1 VKPKDTVGSEDVA
14 RFRALVRA
22 RTGMVVPG
30 SRTADL
36 ERALERAVAA
46 ADLPDARAL
55 HGVLSRK
62 AHAGDL
68 LDAMVSALNVG
79 ETHFFRG
86 APQIKVLE
94 QRILPKLIDRRG
106 RERRLR
112 IWSAGCSTGEEAYT
126 LAILLRRL
134 LPAPAEW
141 DVLILATD
149 INGRSLERARRGL
162 YTAWSLRGAP
172 EFVRNSYLAGEG
184 NRFEIAPQIRDMV
197 TFSRLNLAEDDYP
210 SVSTNT
216 QAMDL
221 IVCRNVLLYFD
232 EDGTRAV
239 MRRLR
244 DALAEGGWLMLGP
257 VEAGLGAFDGLEQ
270 DEPGT
275 AAYRRSTGSSARSDR
290 EESLVPSLAQ
300 QTATRQLRRKRPRSR
315 PWPPSPPSSSSP
327 PSPPSEPGILDGSA
341 AFEVALELWRTGR
354 AAEALGRL
362 EAEAEGHPLIAPLH
376 YLTGLI
382 LLEEERTEEAI
393 AAFRRSTYADPSFAL
408 GHLAQGIIFAG
419 RGSRRRAAIGLEN
432 AARLVTD
439 LEPDAVLP
447 YADGLTASDVLALV
461 AVQRELLEAD
471 ALEVTRA

>member
-1 VKPKDTVGSEDVA
+1 VKPKGTASSEDVA

-22 RTGMVVPG
+22 RTGMVVPE
-30 SRTADL
+30 SRTPDL
-36 ERALERAVAA
+36 ERALERAVADA
-46 ADLPDARAL
+46 NLPDARAL

-62 AHAGDL
+62 AQAGDL

-86 APQIKVLE
+86 APQIGVLE
-94 QRILPKLIDRRG
+94 QRILPELIDRRG

-126 LAILLRRL
+126 LAILVRRL

-162 YTAWSLRGAP
+162 YTAWSLRSAP

-239 MRRLR
+239 IRRLR

-257 VEAGLGAFDGLEQ
+257 VEAGLGAFDGLAQ
-270 DEPGT
+270 DSPGS
-275 AAYRRSTGSSARSDR
+275 AAYRRSHGSTARSDR
-290 EESLVPSLAQ
+290 RESLAPSVAQ
-300 QTATRQLRRKRPRSR
+300 QTATRQPRRK
-315 PWPPSPPSSSSP
+315 SPPSRPSSHSSPSP
-327 PSPPSEPGILDGSA
+327 PSPPSEPSAPDGSA
-341 AFEVALELWRTGR
+341 AFEVALELWRGGR
-354 AAEALGRL
+354 AEEALRRL
-362 EAEAEGHPLIAPLH
+362 EAEAEGHPLTAPLH

-382 LLEEERTEEAI
+382 LLEEERTEEAM
-393 AAFRRSTYADPSFAL
+393 AAFRRCTYADPSFAL

-419 RGSRRRAAIGLEN
+419 RGSRRRAV
-432 AARLVTD
+432 AAMDSAAQLVAD

-447 YADGLTASDVLALV
+447 YADDLTARDVLALV
-461 AVQRELLEAD
+461 AVQRELLAPD
-471 ALEVTRA
+471 ALEAAHG

>member
-1 VKPKDTVGSEDVA
+1 
-14 RFRALVRA
+14 
-22 RTGMVVPG
+22 MVVPE
-30 SRTADL
+30 SRTRDL
-36 ERALERAVAA
+36 ERALERAVAD

-62 AHAGDL
+62 AQAGDL
-68 LDAMVSALNVG
+68 LDAMVSALNVS

-94 QRILPKLIDRRG
+94 QRILPELIDRRR

-112 IWSAGCSTGEEAYT
+112 IWSVGCSTGEEAYT

-134 LPAPAEW
+134 LPVPAEW

-172 EFVRNSYLAGEG
+172 EFVRTSYLVGEG
-184 NRFEIAPQIRDMV
+184 NRIEIVPQIRDMV

-210 SVSTNT
+210 SVSTDT

-232 EDGTRAV
+232 EDGSRAV
-239 MRRLR
+239 VRRLR

-257 VEAGLGAFDGLEQ
+257 VEAGLGAFDGLVQ
-270 DEPGT
+270 DAPGT
-275 AAYRRSTGSSARSDR
+275 ATYRRSQPPSAPFDR
-290 EESLVPSLAQ
+290 ERSPAPPVARQPA
-300 QTATRQLRRKRPRSR
+300 ARQLRRKSTPSRHSR
-315 PWPPSPPSSSSP
+315 PSVPSVPSTP
-327 PSPPSEPGILDGSA
+327 DGPA
-341 AFEVALELWRTGR
+341 AFDAALELWRGGR
-354 AAEALGRL
+354 AEEALRRL
-362 EAEAEGHPLIAPLH
+362 EAEADGLPLTAPLH

-382 LLEEERTEEAI
+382 LLQEERTDEAL
-393 AAFRRSTYADPSFAL
+393 AAFRRCTYLDPAFAL
-408 GHLAQGIIFAG
+408 GHLAQGVVFAG
-419 RGSRRRAAIGLEN
+419 RGSGRRAAVALDS
-432 AARLVTD
+432 AVRLVAD

-447 YADGLTASDVLALV
+447 YADGLTARDVLALV
-461 AVQRELLEAD
+461 AVQRELLVPD
-471 ALEVTRA
+471 ALEVTNG